1 MNEPDRFRGIKLL
14 FGTLDDLGQTRKKAY
29 TDWVT
34 AKIDAAEFS
43 RLMNENLR
51 RTREAADALEELIAR
66 RG

>member
-1 MNEPDRFRGIKLL
+1 MNEPDRFREIKLL

-34 AKIDAAEFS
+34 ARIDAAEFS

-51 RTREAADALEELIAR
+51 RTREAADLLEELIAR
-66 RG
+66 RD